1 MNVHRSLIGSNPK
14 LRNLA
19 TLASLLALI
28 ALGSTRFAQSTPQ
41 PSEEWDAVEA
51 GLVDLL
57 ARGNPALRAA
67 PAIQIVSPP
76 INLDSR
82 DPETIRRVLVRTA
95 DTIPQWGAYFR
106 PSGRTLRQE
115 YQSFSSALE
124 TPGSTPNST
133 RPGATDAVAFRFS
146 PDFTE
151 LASKG
156 SPLLELESV
165 RWELTA
171 KSDSKSGRIS
181 SKKLRIGIG
190 PVSARGSA
198 SSKRIAVNNQLA
210 EGVFSATG
218 MSTVNIIHGG
228 WFSSG
233 SIDRFAKGPFKPGRE
248 GEHWW
253 GRNGRLGLYPRSLV
267 VVSDPSFSLRL
278 DARAYH
284 EVRVAFAS
292 GASIGVGPFQIRSK
306 DDETEVS
313 FDERH
318 LTIMARKKSRAM
330 IIAIINQ
337 VNGPSSLP

>member
-1 MNVHRSLIGSNPK
+1 MNVHTSLTGSYPRLRSL
-14 LRNLA
+14 A
-19 TLASLLALI
+19 ALASLLALI
-28 ALGSTRFAQSTPQ
+28 ALVSTGFAQPASQ
-41 PSEEWDAVEA
+41 SSEEWDAFEA
-51 GLVDLL
+51 GLVDFL
-57 ARGNPALRAA
+57 ARGNPALREA

-76 INLDSR
+76 IDLDSR
-82 DPETIRRVLVRTA
+82 DPETIRLVLVRTA
-95 DTIPQWGAYFR
+95 DTISQWGAYFR

-124 TPGSTPNST
+124 TPVSTPDST
-133 RPGATDAVAFRFS
+133 RPGATDTVAFRFS
-146 PDFTE
+146 PDFAE

-156 SPLLELESV
+156 SVFLEPESI

-171 KSDSKSGRIS
+171 KSDSKAGRIS

-198 SSKRIAVNNQLA
+198 FSKRIAVNNQVA

-218 MSTVNIIHGG
+218 MSTVNIIPGG

-248 GEHWW
+248 GVHWW

-284 EVRVAFAS
+284 EVRTAFTS
-292 GASIGVGPFQIRSK
+292 GASIGVGSFQIQSQDNK
-306 DDETEVS
+306 TEVS
-313 FDERH
+313 FDEEH

-337 VNGPSSLP
+337 VNGPS